1 MHNLSRF
8 SINVFRC
15 VLAVL
20 LLNLALTFQNLWPT
34 AGVRWV
40 LEFSLDLLAL
50 LLALSLLIAWRGPLG
65 RWGRGLLLGGFI
77 ILVLVRYIDVAMP
90 ALMGRAIHLY
100 WDSQHVPQVAAMF
113 LDSVPIWQ
121 LVLGGLALLVGFGV
135 MIAMLRWMLGAILAT
150 LEQPVGR
157 WVVGGLAVI
166 LLAAYS
172 AGRLSARL
180 PTEYYFALP
189 VTPVLVEQIEL
200 ALEAT
205 VFRNQGRIAA
215 QSPLPASNLGRL
227 QGGDLLVMF
236 FESYGALV
244 FDDPRFAKPLTG
256 DFAALEQAL
265 EQAGWRMA
273 SARVESST
281 FGGQS
286 WLAHS
291 SLLSGL
297 RIADQGD
304 YRELLATDRATL
316 AQSFA
321 KAGYR
326 TVAVMPGLRYPW
338 PEGRFYRFDKIYNA
352 ERLNYRGPAYGWWA
366 IPDQYSLYRIHQI
379 ELEPLANRAPRFI
392 FFPTINSH
400 APFAPL
406 PPYQPDWSV
415 FDVAAHQEAVSTA
428 TRSVELNER
437 LDGAAL
443 AAAYIQSVRY
453 NLAVVGG
460 YLRQYAP
467 PNALLI
473 VLGDHQPPAIVGGR
487 DLSWQTPVHVFS
499 RDPALLERFVAR
511 GFQSG
516 MRPGPTLFGGIERVG
531 PLLLEVL
538 DEVNHANLNL
548 PPVPTARPI
557 PDRYPRTAPR

>member
-1 MHNLSRF
+1 M
-8 SINVFRC
+8 
-15 VLAVL
+15 LALL
-20 LLNLALTFQNLWPT
+20 LLNLALTFQNRWPT

-40 LEFSLDLLAL
+40 LEFSLDLIVL
-50 LLALSLLIAWRGPLG
+50 LLALALIIAWRGPLG
-65 RWGRGLLLGGFI
+65 RWGRGLLLGGAV
-77 ILVLVRYIDVAMP
+77 ILVLGRYIDVTTP

-113 LDSVPIWQ
+113 LDSVPVWQ
-121 LVLGGLALLVGFGV
+121 WMIGGLALLVGFGV
-135 MIAMLRWMLGAILAT
+135 MIIILRWTLSTILAI

-157 WVVGGLAVI
+157 WILGGLAAI

-172 AGRLSARL
+172 AGRLSVRL
-180 PTEYYFALP
+180 PTEHYFALP
-189 VTPVLVEQIEL
+189 VTPVLVEQVQL
-200 ALEAT
+200 TLEAT
-205 VFRNQGRIAA
+205 VLRNQGRIAV
-215 QSPLPASNLGRL
+215 QPPLPPSNLGRL

-256 DFAALEQAL
+256 DFAALERAL
-265 EQAGWRMA
+265 EQAGWRIA

-281 FGGQS
+281 FGGLS

-321 KAGYR
+321 AAGYR

-338 PEGRFYRFDKIYNA
+338 PEGQFYRFNKIYNA
-352 ERLNYRGPAYGWWA
+352 EGLNYHGPAYGWWA
-366 IPDQYSLYRIHQI
+366 IPDQYSLHRIHQL
-379 ELEPLANRAPRFI
+379 ELEPVTGRSPRFI

-415 FDVAAHQEAVSTA
+415 FDATVSQGAASGA
-428 TRSVELNER
+428 TGSVELNER

-460 YLRQYAP
+460 YLRQYASP
-467 PNALLI
+467 TTLLI
-473 VLGDHQPPAIVGGR
+473 VVGDHQPPAIVGGR
-487 DLSWQTPVHVFS
+487 DLSWQTPVHLFS

-511 GFQSG
+511 GFRPG
-516 MRPGPTLFGGIERVG
+516 MRPGSEVLGGIEEVG

-538 DEVNHANLNL
+538 NGANLDSAALHPGYVNQR
-548 PPVPTARPI
+548 RP
-557 PDRYPRTAPR
+557 